1 MESRSLWLLLVFV
14 SCLFLGADSPVQR
27 KSDKAALATL
37 QDYVGSWRGVGQVRR
52 GSNQGAW
59 IEKSNWQW
67 SFEGDETA
75 LRFEAPKGKYLS
87 QGKLLATDKAGQ
99 YQLVSKGSS
108 GEVKVK
114 YIGAVNE
121 DGSLVLQVEKAVD
134 GFPERISIRL
144 VAEGKRLVV
153 LYERRSS
160 GDRYARMAEVGYTRE
175 GSGFGK
181 GTSFVECV
189 VTGGK
194 GTIPVT
200 FEGKTYYVCCGG
212 CKDLF
217 NEDPAAVLAEYRDK
231 KKAEAESK
239 GS

>member
-1 MESRSLWLLLVFV
+1 MKSRSFWLLLLAVC
-14 SCLFLGADSPVQR
+14 CLFLGADSPNQR
-27 KSDKAALATL
+27 KSDKAVLSKL

-67 SFEGDETA
+67 SFEGDETS

-87 QGKLLATDKAGQ
+87 EGKLLASDKVGH
-99 YQLVSKGSS
+99 YQLITKDSS
-108 GEVKVK
+108 GELEAK

-121 DGSLVLQVEKAVD
+121 DGNLILQAEKAVE
-134 GFPERISIRL
+134 GFPQRISVRL

-153 LYERRSS
+153 LYERKSS

-217 NEDPAAVLAEYRDK
+217 NDDPAAVLAEYRDR
-231 KKAEAESK
+231 KKADAEKKS
-239 GS
+239 G